1 MRPGLAVLVLVLA
14 ALAGCKKGADK
25 TGTGAAPPPPIGE
38 AERARGATSCK
49 AYVEALC
56 ACATTRPDDAALA
69 ESCRLDKALPEA
81 MTLSLQAS
89 LAEGTGAQEVQ
100 MAQQQFR
107 KIVNRCLEEAGRLP
121 SRGCPSP

>member
-1 MRPGLAVLVLVLA
+1 
-14 ALAGCKKGADK
+14 
-25 TGTGAAPPPPIGE
+25 
-38 AERARGATSCK
+38 
-49 AYVEALC
+49 
-56 ACATTRPDDAALA
+56 
-69 ESCRLDKALPEA
+69 

-121 SRGCPSP
+121 GRGCPSP